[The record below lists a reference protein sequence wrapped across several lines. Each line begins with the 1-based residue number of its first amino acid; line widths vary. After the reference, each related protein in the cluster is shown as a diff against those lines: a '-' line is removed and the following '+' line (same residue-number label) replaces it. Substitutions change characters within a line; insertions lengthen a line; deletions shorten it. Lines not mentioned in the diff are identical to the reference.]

1 MDAPI
6 TVYELLGAA
15 RANLVRVAPHQVAEE
30 AARGALIV
38 DIRPVEQRDRDGPFP
53 GALVIDRNVLE
64 YRLAP
69 SSPYRLLDIPPE
81 RAVILVCNQGYS
93 SSLAAATLQQL
104 GLRNATD
111 LVGGFEAWVEERQA
125 GSGTNEA

>member
-6 TVYELLGAA
+6 AVDELLEAA
-15 RANLVRVAPHQVAEE
+15 RVNLARLAPQQVAEE
-30 AARGALIV
+30 AERGALIV

-69 SSPYRLLDIPPE
+69 SSAYRLLDIPPE
-81 RAVILVCNQGYS
+81 RVVILVCNQGYS

-111 LVGGFEAWVEERQA
+111 LIGGFEAWVA
-125 GSGTNEA
+125 LGD

>member
-6 TVYELLGAA
+6 TVDELLEAA
-15 RANLVRVAPHQVAEE
+15 RINLARVAPQQVAEE
-30 AARGALIV
+30 AERGALIV
-38 DIRPVEQRDRDGPFP
+38 DIRSVERRDRDGPFP

-69 SSPYRLLDIPPE
+69 SSAYRLLDIPPE
-81 RAVILVCNQGYS
+81 RVVILVCNQGYS

-104 GLRNATD
+104 GLRNVTD
-111 LVGGFEAWVEERQA
+111 LIGGFEAWVALRD
-125 GSGTNEA
+125 

>member
-1 MDAPI
+1 MDRPI
-6 TVYELLGAA
+6 SVDELLKAA
-15 RANLVRVAPHQVAEE
+15 RANLDRVAPEQLAAL

-38 DIRPVEQRDRDGPFP
+38 DIRSVEQRDRDGPLP

-69 SSPYRLLDIPPE
+69 SSEYRLLDIPPE
-81 RAVILVCNQGYS
+81 RPVVVVCNQGYS

-111 LVGGFEAWVEERQA
+111 LIGGFEAWLNTRQPRH
-125 GSGTNEA
+125 